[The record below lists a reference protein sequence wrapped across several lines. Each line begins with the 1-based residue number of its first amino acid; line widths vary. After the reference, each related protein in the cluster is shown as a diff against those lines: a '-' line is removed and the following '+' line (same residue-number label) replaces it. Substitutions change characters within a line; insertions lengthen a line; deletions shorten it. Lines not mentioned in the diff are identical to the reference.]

1 MMTMKDTE
9 QDDENAWLDRMQ
21 LHADPLADNTMGE
34 IIGAW
39 SPPAVSPEFDNI
51 AANTSAWIPAL
62 NPHWK
67 N

>member
-1 MMTMKDTE
+1 MLGS
-9 QDDENAWLDRMQ
+9 QQ

-34 IIGAW
+34 ILGAW
-39 SPPAVSPEFDNI
+39 SPLAVSPESDNI
-51 AANTSAWIPAL
+51 AAKTSAWISAL

>member
-1 MMTMKDTE
+1 MMTMKDIE

-34 IIGAW
+34 ILGAW
-39 SPPAVSPEFDNI
+39 SPLAVSPESDNI
-51 AANTSAWIPAL
+51 AAKTSAWISAL